1 MEMCPHAVTAQTPT
15 RVLAL
20 PQRRKSTAWDAR
32 GRWIPTQGGEERC
45 QAASMGIK
53 DRASLGRTSE
63 PPSHPVR
70 YNLHMIK
77 AANSKFRAIPAV
89 NDVLCQPEVASLVE
103 KYSHDAMVE
112 LVREVL
118 SDARSK
124 IKTGSEPPSTVDV
137 AHSVCAL
144 ADSAWRRWPRRAINA
159 TGVILHTNLGRAP
172 LSRESMEAVE
182 EAGSGY
188 SDLEFDLAVGKRGSR
203 QARVS
208 QLVCWATGAEAAL
221 VVNNNASAVMLGLA
235 AVAAGKEVIVSRG
248 EAVEIGGGFRIPDVL
263 RQSGAFLVEV
273 GTTNRTY
280 VEDFKGAF
288 IENTGA
294 ILAVHAS
301 NFRVIGFT
309 HAPSIEELVATG
321 DELGVPVL
329 HDLGSG
335 CLLDTGPYG
344 LAAEPRPQESLAAGV
359 ALGFFS
365 GDKLLGGPQAGII
378 VGKREYV
385 EMTARHPL
393 ARAVRIDKLS
403 MAALSATMLHYV
415 HGQAT
420 EKIPVWRMISAPLDD
435 LASRAQAWR
444 DDAWEWA
451 SVVESRS
458 AIGGGSLPGETLE
471 SVALRI
477 DCAALGSSPDDV
489 LAQLRSGQDPIIGRI
504 EEGQVLLD
512 PRTVLPEED
521 EAVSRAVRSLAR
533 TGTQ

>member
-1 MEMCPHAVTAQTPT
+1 MA
-15 RVLAL
+15 
-20 PQRRKSTAWDAR
+20 
-32 GRWIPTQGGEERC
+32 
-45 QAASMGIK
+45 
-53 DRASLGRTSE
+53 
-63 PPSHPVR
+63 
-70 YNLHMIK
+70 K
-77 AANSKFRAIPAV
+77 ATNSRFRAIPAV
-89 NDVLCQPEVASLVE
+89 NDVLGQPEVTNLVE
-103 KYSHDAMVE
+103 RYSHEAVVE
-112 LVREVL
+112 LVRDVL
-118 SDARSK
+118 SNARSSV
-124 IKTGSEPPSTVDV
+124 IDGSEPPSTVDV
-137 AHSVCAL
+137 ARSVSAR
-144 ADSAWRRWPRRAINA
+144 ADSVWRRWPRRAVNA

-172 LSRESMEAVE
+172 LSRESLDAVQ

-188 SDLEFDLAVGKRGSR
+188 SDLEFDLTVGKRGSR

-208 QLVCWATGAEAAL
+208 ELVCQATGAEAAL

-263 RQSGAFLVEV
+263 RQSGAILAEV

-280 VEDFKGAF
+280 VEDFRGAF
-288 IENTGA
+288 TEKTGA

-301 NFRVIGFT
+301 NFRVMGFT
-309 HAPSIEELVATG
+309 HAPSIRELVPAG

-335 CLLDTGPYG
+335 CLLETSSYG
-344 LAAEPRPQESLAAGV
+344 LAPEPRPQESIAAGI

-385 EMTARHPL
+385 EMAARHPL

-420 EKIPVWRMISAPLDD
+420 EKIPIWRMISTPVDE
-435 LASRAQAWR
+435 LASRANAWR
-444 DDAWEWA
+444 DDAWSWA

-458 AIGGGSLPGETLE
+458 AIGGGSLPGETLT
-471 SVALRI
+471 SLALRI
-477 DCAALGSSPDDV
+477 DCAALGPGPDDV
-489 LAQLRSGQDPIIGRI
+489 LAELRSGQDAVIGRI
-504 EEGQVLLD
+504 EDDQVLLD

-521 EAVSRAVRSLAR
+521 EAVAAAVRSLASAHV
-533 TGTQ
+533 Q

>member
-1 MEMCPHAVTAQTPT
+1 MTKA
-15 RVLAL
+15 
-20 PQRRKSTAWDAR
+20 K
-32 GRWIPTQGGEERC
+32 
-45 QAASMGIK
+45 AS
-53 DRASLGRTSE
+53 R
-63 PPSHPVR
+63 
-70 YNLHMIK
+70 
-77 AANSKFRAIPAV
+77 FRAIPSV
-89 NDVLCQPEVASLVE
+89 NDVLAQPEVKNLVE
-103 KYSHDAMVE
+103 RYSHEAVVD
-112 LVREVL
+112 LVRDVL
-118 SDARSK
+118 SVVRAEVMD
-124 IKTGSEPPSTVDV
+124 GSDPPSAAEV
-137 AHSVCAL
+137 ASAVIAR
-144 ADSAWRRWPRRAINA
+144 ADSTWRRWPRRAINA

-172 LSRESMEAVE
+172 LSRESLEAVE

-188 SDLEFDLAVGKRGSR
+188 SDLEFDLTVGKRGSR

-208 QLVCWATGAEAAL
+208 ELVCQATGAEAAL

-263 RQSGAFLVEV
+263 RQSGASLVEV

-280 VEDFKGAF
+280 VDDFKGAF
-288 IENTGA
+288 TENTGA

-301 NFRVIGFT
+301 NFKVMGFT
-309 HAPSIEELVATG
+309 HSPSIEELVAAG

-335 CLLDTGPYG
+335 CLLDTTEYG
-344 LAAEPRPQESLAAGV
+344 LAPEPRPQQSLAAGV

-385 EMTARHPL
+385 NMVARHPL

-420 EKIPVWRMISAPLDD
+420 KKIPVWQMISAPVDEL
-435 LASRAQAWR
+435 SFRADAWR
-444 DDAWEWA
+444 DTTWEWA

-458 AIGGGSLPGETLE
+458 AIGGGSLPGETLP
-471 SVALRI
+471 SAALRI
-477 DCAALGSSPDDV
+477 DCMALDKSPDDM
-489 LAQLRSGQDPIIGRI
+489 LAQLRSGRDAIIGRI
-504 EEGQVLLD
+504 EDGQVLLD
-512 PRTVLPEED
+512 PRTVLPNED
-521 EAVSRAVRSLAR
+521 EAVAHAVRSLAH
-533 TGTQ
+533 THLK

>member
-1 MEMCPHAVTAQTPT
+1 M
-15 RVLAL
+15 
-20 PQRRKSTAWDAR
+20 
-32 GRWIPTQGGEERC
+32 
-45 QAASMGIK
+45 AS
-53 DRASLGRTSE
+53 RTDIS
-63 PPSHPVR
+63 SR
-70 YNLHMIK
+70 
-77 AANSKFRAIPAV
+77 FRAIPAV
-89 NDVLCQPEVASLVE
+89 NDVLAQPEVTSLVE
-103 KYSHDAMVE
+103 RYSHEAVVE
-112 LVREVL
+112 LVREAL

-124 IKTGSEPPSTVDV
+124 VMDGSEPPSTVDV
-137 AHSVCAL
+137 ALSVSAR
-144 ADSAWRRWPRRAINA
+144 ADSAWRRWPRRAVNA

-172 LSRESMEAVE
+172 LSRESLDTVE

-188 SDLEFDLAVGKRGSR
+188 SDLEFDLALGKRGSR

-208 QLVCWATGAEAAL
+208 DLVCQATGAEAAL

-263 RQSGAFLVEV
+263 KQSGAFLVEV

-288 IENTGA
+288 TENTGA

-309 HAPSIEELVATG
+309 HAPSIEELVAAG
-321 DELGVPVL
+321 DELAVPVL

-335 CLLDTGPYG
+335 CLLDTRPYG
-344 LAAEPRPQESLAAGV
+344 LTEEPRPQDSLAAGV

-403 MAALSATMLHYV
+403 LAALSATMLHYV

-420 EKIPVWRMISAPLDD
+420 EKIPVWRMISTPVDN
-435 LASRAQAWR
+435 LASRAKAWR
-444 DDAWEWA
+444 DETWSWA

-458 AIGGGSLPGETLE
+458 AIGGGSLPGETLP

-477 DCAALGSSPDDV
+477 DCAALGAGPDDA
-489 LAQLRSGQDPIIGRI
+489 LARLRSGKDAVIGRI
-504 EEGQVLLD
+504 EDGRVLLD

-521 EAVSRAVRSLAR
+521 EAVAAAVRSLADGGR
-533 TGTQ
+533 K

>member
-1 MEMCPHAVTAQTPT
+1 M
-15 RVLAL
+15 
-20 PQRRKSTAWDAR
+20 
-32 GRWIPTQGGEERC
+32 
-45 QAASMGIK
+45 
-53 DRASLGRTSE
+53 LGRRTE
-63 PPSHPVR
+63 PPSPLVR
-70 YNLHMIK
+70 YNLHMTK
-77 AANSKFRAIPAV
+77 AKASRFRAIPSV
-89 NDVLCQPEVASLVE
+89 NDVLAQPEVAKLVE
-103 KYSHDAMVE
+103 RYSHEAVVD
-112 LVREVL
+112 LVRDVL
-118 SDARSK
+118 SVVRAEVID
-124 IKTGSEPPSTVDV
+124 GSAPPSAAEV
-137 AHSVCAL
+137 ASAVITR
-144 ADSAWRRWPRRAINA
+144 ADLAWRRWPRRAINA

-172 LSRESMEAVE
+172 LSRESLDAVE

-188 SDLEFDLAVGKRGSR
+188 SDLEFDLTSGKRGSR

-208 QLVCWATGAEAAL
+208 ELVCRATGAEAAL

-263 RQSGAFLVEV
+263 RQSGASLVEV

-280 VEDFKGAF
+280 VDDFKGAF
-288 IENTGA
+288 TENTGA

-301 NFRVIGFT
+301 NFKVMGFT
-309 HAPSIEELVATG
+309 HAPSIEELVAAG

-335 CLLDTGPYG
+335 CLLDTTEYG
-344 LAAEPRPQESLAAGV
+344 LAPEPRPQQSLAAGV

-385 EMTARHPL
+385 NMVARHPL

-420 EKIPVWRMISAPLDD
+420 EKIPVWQMISAPVEEL
-435 LASRAQAWR
+435 SFRADAWR
-444 DDAWEWA
+444 DTTWEWA

-458 AIGGGSLPGETLE
+458 AIGGGSLPGETLP
-471 SVALRI
+471 SAALRI
-477 DCAALGSSPDDV
+477 DCMALDTSPDDM
-489 LAQLRSGQDPIIGRI
+489 LAQFRSGRDAIIGRI
-504 EEGQVLLD
+504 EDGQVLLD
-512 PRTVLPEED
+512 PRTVLSNED
-521 EAVSRAVRSLAR
+521 EAVAHAVRSLAH
-533 TGTQ
+533 THLK

>member
-1 MEMCPHAVTAQTPT
+1 M
-15 RVLAL
+15 
-20 PQRRKSTAWDAR
+20 
-32 GRWIPTQGGEERC
+32 RWW
-45 QAASMGIK
+45 
-53 DRASLGRTSE
+53 
-63 PPSHPVR
+63 
-70 YNLHMIK
+70 N
-77 AANSKFRAIPAV
+77 
-89 NDVLCQPEVASLVE
+89 
-103 KYSHDAMVE
+103 

-137 AHSVCAL
+137 AHSVRAL

-172 LSRESMEAVE
+172 LSRESLDSVV

-208 QLVCWATGAEAAL
+208 ELVCQATGAEAAL

-263 RQSGAFLVEV
+263 KQSGAFLVEV

-288 IENTGA
+288 TENTGA

-309 HAPSIEELVATG
+309 HAPSIEELVAAG

-344 LAAEPRPQESLAAGV
+344 LAEEPRPQESLAAGV

-365 GDKLLGGPQAGII
+365 GDKLLGGPQAG
-378 VGKREYV
+378 
-385 EMTARHPL
+385 
-393 ARAVRIDKLS
+393 S
-403 MAALSATMLHYV
+403 SSASGST
-415 HGQAT
+415 
-420 EKIPVWRMISAPLDD
+420 WR
-435 LASRAQAWR
+435 
-444 DDAWEWA
+444 
-451 SVVESRS
+451 
-458 AIGGGSLPGETLE
+458 
-471 SVALRI
+471 
-477 DCAALGSSPDDV
+477 
-489 LAQLRSGQDPIIGRI
+489 
-504 EEGQVLLD
+504 
-512 PRTVLPEED
+512 
-521 EAVSRAVRSLAR
+521 
-533 TGTQ
+533 